1 MIKAASW
8 PKALSTCE
16 ILPGFFMPDLGKEE
30 IISNIL
36 PQMEEWETIW
46 LNAKEI
52 ILEYK
57 YQGNLMI
64 LYLEAVSWLF
74 LVLFKLIHT
83 ILTFNEPGKG
93 GF

>member
-1 MIKAASW
+1 MSYQKMIKAASW

-30 IISNIL
+30 IINNIL

-52 ILEYK
+52 ILEYTH
-57 YQGNLMI
+57 QGDLMI
-64 LYLEAVSWLF
+64 LYLQAV
-74 LVLFKLIHT
+74 
-83 ILTFNEPGKG
+83 FNTSIKVT
-93 GF
+93 